1 MEGKTLKNIDTL
13 TINTLRFLSAEA
25 IQKAKSG
32 HPGLPLGAAPM
43 AYTLWAKEMKAN
55 PKNPKWDDRDR
66 FILSAGHGSALLY
79 SLLHVFGY
87 GLSIADLQNFRQR
100 NSLTPGHPEYRHTVG
115 VETTTGPL
123 GQGIANAVGMALAE
137 SHLAAKFNTPE
148 YKVVDHYTYAL
159 CGDGCLQEGVASEAA
174 SLAGTMGLSKLI
186 VLYDCNKITIEGST
200 ETAFTEDVMKRFEA
214 YGWDVREVKDGNDV
228 DAIGAAIAAAKQAD
242 KPSLIKIN
250 TEIGYGAPNKQ
261 GKASAHGEPLGEE
274 EIVLAKKNLGWE
286 YEEAFFVPDE
296 VKAHTAQII
305 AAGEKAEADW
315 NAMFKAYS
323 EKYPELAEE
332 YALWHSDKLAIDL
345 LNDDDFWKDE
355 GDIATRA
362 ASEKVLQKAAKVVPN
377 LFGGSADLAPSNKSL
392 MKEREYYSKELPT
405 GSNVHFGIREFAMTA
420 MANGMAVHGGVRPY
434 IAGFFVFADYM
445 KAGLRM
451 EALMG
456 LPVISILT
464 HDSIGV
470 GEDGPTH
477 QPIEQLAMLRSL
489 PNYIVFR
496 PCDTRETAAGWY
508 TALNSNITPTALIL
522 SRQNLPALEGTG
534 KGALKGAYILRD
546 CAGTPDVLLMASGS
560 EVELIYKAYD
570 ALAEKGV
577 KARVISMPSWELF
590 EAQDEAYKES
600 VLPKAVRA
608 RLAVEAAADFGWH
621 KYVGMDGDVLAMDG
635 FGASAPAGI
644 LFRDFGFTVENVV
657 EKALALVK

>member
-1 MEGKTLKNIDTL
+1 MKNIDTL

-100 NSLTPGHPEYRHTVG
+100 NSLTPGHPEYRHTAG

-296 VKAHTAQII
+296 VKTHATQII

-323 EKYPELAEE
+323 EKYPALAQE

-489 PNYIVFR
+489 PNYTVFR

-508 TALNSNITPTALIL
+508 TALNSNTTPTALIL

-577 KARVISMPSWELF
+577 KTRVISMPSWELF

-621 KYVGMDGDVLAMDG
+621 KYVGMDGDVLAMDS

>member
-1 MEGKTLKNIDTL
+1 MNKIDML

-25 IQKAKSG
+25 IQKANSG
-32 HPGLPLGAAPM
+32 HPGLPLGAAPA
-43 AYTLWAKEMKAN
+43 AYALWAKEMKAN
-55 PKNPKWDDRDR
+55 PKNPNWDNRDR
-66 FILSAGHGSALLY
+66 FVLSAGHGSALLY

-87 GLSIADLQNFRQR
+87 GLKIEDLQNFRQHK
-100 NSLTPGHPEYRHTVG
+100 SLTPGHPEYKHTAG
-115 VETTTGPL
+115 IETTTGPL

-148 YKVVDHYTYAL
+148 YKVVDHYTYVL

-186 VLYDCNKITIEGST
+186 LLYDCNHITIEGST
-200 ETAFTEDVMKRFEA
+200 DVAFTENVMKRFEA
-214 YGWDVREVKDGNDV
+214 YGWDVAEVTDGNDP
-228 DAIGAAIAAAKQAD
+228 DAIAAAIAAAKKTD
-242 KPSLIKIN
+242 RPSLIQID
-250 TEIGYGAPNKQ
+250 TQIGYGAPNKQ

-274 EIVLAKKNLGWE
+274 EIKLAKQNLGWE
-286 YEEAFFVPDE
+286 HTDAFFVPDE
-296 VKAHTAQII
+296 VKAHMAEVI
-305 AAGEKAEADW
+305 AAGEKAEAEW
-315 NAMFKAYS
+315 NTLFEAYS
-323 EKYPELAEE
+323 GKYP
-332 YALWHSDKLAIDL
+332 KLAKEYELWYHGNPAAAL
-345 LNDDDFWKDE
+345 LNDEEFWKDE
-355 GDIATRA
+355 GNIATRA
-362 ASEKVLQKAAKVVPN
+362 TSEKVLQKAAKAVPN
-377 LFGGSADLAPSNKSL
+377 LFGGSADLAPSNKSV
-392 MKEREYYSKELPT
+392 MKERAYYSKEDPA
-405 GSNVHFGIREFAMTA
+405 GSNLHFGIREFAMTA

-451 EALMG
+451 QALMG

-489 PNYIVFR
+489 PNYRVFR

-508 TALNSNITPTALIL
+508 TALTSESTPTGLIL

-546 CAGTPDVLLMASGS
+546 CEGAPDILLMASGS
-560 EVELIYKAYD
+560 ETELIYKAYD
-570 ALAEKGV
+570 VLMEKGI
-577 KARVISMPSWELF
+577 KARVISMPCWELF
-590 EAQDEAYKES
+590 EEQDAAYKES
-600 VLPKAVRA
+600 VMPKNVRA

-621 KYVGMDGDVLAMDG
+621 KYVGMDGDIICMDG
-635 FGASAPAGI
+635 FGASAPAGA
-644 LFRDFGFTVENVV
+644 LFKEFGFTVEHVA
-657 EKALALVK
+657 EKALALVKR